1 MTNRYDIQIE
11 TFFRSTTGRE
21 IVKVTGWPGK
31 TWFEN
36 SHGKYF
42 KDVGN
47 ELREDS
53 DGNIINERGEIID
66 SNEDIPYG
74 CD

>member
-11 TFFRSTTGRE
+11 TVFSSTTGRA
-21 IVKVTGWPGK
+21 IIKVTGWPGK

-42 KDVGN
+42 EDIGN
-47 ELREDS
+47 KLSEDS
-53 DGNIINERGEIID
+53 DGNVINERGEIID
-66 SNEDIPYG
+66 SNEDIPYS